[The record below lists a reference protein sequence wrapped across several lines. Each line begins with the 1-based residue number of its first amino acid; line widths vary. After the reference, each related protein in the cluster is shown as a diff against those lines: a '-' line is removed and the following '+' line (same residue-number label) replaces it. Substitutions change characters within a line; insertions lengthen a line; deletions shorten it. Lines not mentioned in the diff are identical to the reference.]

1 MSLSWKLVNVPHGP
15 RFHPHSINVVGNML
29 VRSQRAAQ
37 IDRNGVTLIAA
48 GDPNTVYGIMFRE

>member
-1 MSLSWKLVNVPHGP
+1 VNVPHYP
-15 RFHPHSINVVGNML
+15 RFHLHAINAVWNML

-48 GDPNTVYGIMFRE
+48 GDPNTVYEIMFRE